1 MVTVA
6 MVERAAVGAWLNAV
20 LKPELVKDYCPNG
33 LQVEGRTQ
41 IAKVMLGVTASQAL
55 IDEAARWGADML
67 LVHHGWF
74 WKNEPLTVTGQKYRR
89 MKALMDH
96 DINLFAYHL
105 PLDMHPEYGNNARLA
120 AVLGLEV
127 EAMQALLGVQD
138 LLWSGRLAAPCRADD
153 FARHIEEKLQRKPL
167 LLGNAEKQI
176 ETVAWCTGGAQSAI
190 DDAIALGMDAFISG
204 EASEPTYHA
213 AMENDIVYYAAGHD
227 ATERYGVQA
236 LGSAL
241 AAEFGLE
248 ARFFDL
254 GNPV

>member
-1 MVTVA
+1 MVKVA
-6 MVERAAVGAWLNAV
+6 LVERTAIEKWLNVV
-20 LKPELVKDYCPNG
+20 LEPEQVKDYCPNG

-41 IAKVMLGVTASQAL
+41 IAKVLLGVTASQAL
-55 IDEAARWGADML
+55 VDEAARWGADMI

-89 MKALMDH
+89 MKALMHH

-105 PLDMHPEYGNNARLA
+105 PLDIHAEYGNNATLA
-120 AVLGLEV
+120 ETLGLQV
-127 EAMQALLGVQD
+127 EARQTLMGVKD
-138 LLWSGRLAAPCRADD
+138 LLWYGRVAEPCQADV
-153 FARHIEEKLQRKPL
+153 FARHIEKRLQRKPL
-167 LLGNAEKQI
+167 LLGDSQKMVRS
-176 ETVAWCTGGAQSAI
+176 VAWCTGGAQSAI
-190 DDAIALGMDAFISG
+190 DDAIELGVDAFISG
-204 EASEPTYHA
+204 EASEQTYHA

-236 LGSAL
+236 LGAAL

-248 ARFFDL
+248 TRFFDL